1 MNSHPW
7 DRTNVLVT
15 GGSGYLGA
23 HLVRQLQ
30 KRGAFVRILDLNP
43 PPDDLNK
50 TEFTKG
56 DIRDASLVG
65 AVTAH
70 ATHVFNAAAKA
81 GMWARDHQDFYS
93 VNQVGSRNVFE
104 AALGHR
110 VQKVIHISAESVIK
124 SRHAANHLLDESTS
138 PSFNDLIGDYCKGKF
153 LAEQEAIKAAE
164 RGLNITIVNPTM
176 PIGPGDKTPTPP
188 TRMMRG
194 YATQELTAYLETSLN
209 VVDPRDAAQGML
221 LAAQRGKKGHRYLL
235 GGENIALSKLL
246 EKYESLSGIP
256 MPKRQVPYWLA
267 LSYSL
272 LSEGLIARLT
282 HRPPKAPITGVRLA
296 KNSLRFSS
304 KKARQEL
311 GFTTRPL
318 EDSLRDQLTW
328 FRSQGWIQ

>member
-1 MNSHPW
+1 MFSTQPQRPHG
-7 DRTNVLVT
+7 LVIT
-15 GGSGYLGA
+15 
-23 HLVRQLQ
+23 
-30 KRGAFVRILDLNP
+30 RIS
-43 PPDDLNK
+43 
-50 TEFTKG
+50 F
-56 DIRDASLVG
+56 
-65 AVTAH
+65 
-70 ATHVFNAAAKA
+70 
-81 GMWARDHQDFYS
+81 

-104 AALGHR
+104 VALGHR

-138 PSFNDLIGDYCKGKF
+138 PSLNDLIGDYCKGKF

-209 VVDPRDAAQGML
+209 VVDPRDAPGCCSRL
-221 LAAQRGKKGHRYLL
+221 NVEKGHRYLL

-256 MPKRQVPYWLA
+256 KPKRQVPYWLA